1 MPTRIRPCHVCVDGP
16 LGQGSQVVAIVGDTV
31 QTVPKL
37 AFRGAL
43 CHGVLTAL
51 ERLPHGAAV
60 LGAVA
65 PEAVERIRRSGKLA
79 WIPSDA
85 LAAINSA
92 HLEIAGTEQY
102 LDFWRRYVVGSVDNG
117 LYAALFAGALRIF
130 GRNPNGLL
138 KWLGRSWELSSRGLG
153 TVEVVPGMNECQIIV
168 TEIPEVHRLVAI
180 ALSTQGS
187 VMGVLDVARHPGEVT
202 IDLTKLAAGSYTVL
216 ARWREPS
223 GSDTDPEP

>member
-1 MPTRIRPCHVCVDGP
+1 M
-16 LGQGSQVVAIVGDTV
+16 
-31 QTVPKL
+31 PKL
-37 AFRGAL
+37 AFRGAV

-60 LGAVA
+60 LAAVA

-85 LAAINSA
+85 LVSINCA

-102 LDFWRRYVVGSVDNG
+102 LDFWRRYVVGSVDNS
-117 LYAALFAGALRIF
+117 LYSALFDGALRIF

-153 TVEVVPGMNECQIIV
+153 TVEVVPGVNECQIVV

-202 IDLTKLAAGSYTVL
+202 IDLAKLAQGSYTAV
-216 ARWREPS
+216 ARWREPLARDR
-223 GSDTDPEP
+223 GPEP

>member
-1 MPTRIRPCHVCVDGP
+1 M
-16 LGQGSQVVAIVGDTV
+16 GDTAEV
-31 QTVPKL
+31 VPKL
-37 AFRGAL
+37 AFRGAV

-60 LGAVA
+60 LAAVP
-65 PEAVERIRRSGKLA
+65 PETVERIRRSGKLA
-79 WIPSDA
+79 WIPSDV
-85 LAAINSA
+85 LVSINCA
-92 HLEIAGTEQY
+92 HLEVAGTEQY

-117 LYAALFAGALRIF
+117 LYSALFAGALRIF

-153 TVEVVPGMNECQIIV
+153 TVEVVPGENECHIVV
-168 TEIPEVHRLVAI
+168 TEIPEAQRLVAI

-202 IDLTKLAAGSYTVL
+202 IDLAKLAEGSYTVL
-216 ARWREPS
+216 ARWSEPT
-223 GSDTDPEP
+223 GTGTDAEP